1 MKKTWGL
8 VLVLVFGLGLAGMAA
23 EEPQPLEIGA
33 AAPDFSLPGVD
44 DKTYSLKD
52 FADAK
57 VLAVIFTCNHCPTA
71 QAYEGRIMK
80 LVEDFTP
87 KGVAFVA
94 ISPNDPLA
102 LRLDELGYTDL
113 SDSLEEMKIRAK
125 DHHFNLPYLYDGE
138 NQEVSKKYGP
148 VATPHA
154 FVFDKERK
162 LQYRGRIDNNENE
175 TKATS
180 FDLRNAL
187 EAVLAGAP
195 VPIDITRPFG
205 CSIKWNDKRGS
216 VKEFMEKLA
225 KEEVKVQSISAK
237 AIAELVQNQSE
248 NYRLIN
254 VWATWCGP
262 CVAEFPQL
270 MEINRMYRHRN
281 VELITISADDPKDGD
296 KVLAF
301 LKKQQASNTNY
312 HYSGMEKDALMDA
325 VDSQWAGAIPHT
337 ILVKPGGGIIYRH
350 TGGIDPLEVKRAIVE
365 RIGRTYNK

>member
-1 MKKTWGL
+1 MKTYWKWVVMG
-8 VLVLVFGLGLAGMAA
+8 VFGLGLAGMTA

-57 VLAVIFTCNHCPTA
+57 VLVVIFTCNHCPTA
-71 QAYEGRIMK
+71 QAYEKRIMK
-80 LVEDFTP
+80 LVEDYTP

-113 SDSLEEMKIRAK
+113 NDSFEEMKRRAGYMK
-125 DHHFNLPYLYDGE
+125 FNFPYLYDGD
-138 NQEVSKKYGP
+138 NQEVSRQYGP

-154 FVFDKERK
+154 FVFDAERK

-175 TKATS
+175 DKVTS

-195 VPIDITRPFG
+195 VPIDTTRPFG
-205 CSIKWNDKRGS
+205 CSIKWNDKRDS

-225 KEEVKVQSISAK
+225 REEVKVQPIDVK
-237 AIAELVQNQSE
+237 GIAELVRNQSE

-262 CVAEFPQL
+262 CVTELPHL
-270 MEINRMYRHRN
+270 VEIYRMYRHRN

-296 KVLAF
+296 KVLTF
-301 LKKQQASNTNY
+301 LKKQQASNPNY
-312 HYSGMEKDALMDA
+312 HYSGTDKDALMDA
-325 VDSQWAGAIPHT
+325 VDAQWAGAIPHT

-350 TGGIDPLEVKRAIVE
+350 TGEIDPLEVKRAIVGQ
-365 RIGRTYNK
+365 IGRTYSR